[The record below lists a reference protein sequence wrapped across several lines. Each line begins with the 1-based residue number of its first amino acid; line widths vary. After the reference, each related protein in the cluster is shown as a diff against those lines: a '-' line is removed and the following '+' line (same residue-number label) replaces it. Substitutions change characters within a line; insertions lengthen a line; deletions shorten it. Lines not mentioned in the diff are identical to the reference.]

1 MKTIKLIFSR
11 ISFYFLSNKLIFIM
25 FLLGGIVCSTSFIYF
40 YGNQLSTKKSE
51 VSTDSSYYT
60 YTLKFDEPASY
71 YEIKNSS
78 LLNSEIIEDVMAVH
92 YLLLDDLPKEF
103 NKNNYIDYYLRVCT
117 QINNKHKLFSKM
129 GRSEFYDEE
138 IKNGKNVIILP
149 NCDDI
154 FSLAQGDTVTLSGRE
169 YEVIGVNTFIDNFYI
184 PSNTF
189 DKCGY
194 SIDEITIY
202 TTERMSRTENSQF
215 IANLHAEFPQ
225 SDLIESPSESYK
237 AADSYFIGDFFLI
250 RCEFIISALSFMFLI
265 KFLIDKSNLENL
277 IYLIVGATKR
287 KLFLILI
294 LENIIISGII
304 GIISIAIHLITY
316 NQFFVYFNVYEGLQ
330 YSIMDY
336 IIIFI
341 SIIILSC
348 ITAIPFIISCL
359 KNSIIINKNKYN

>member
-1 MKTIKLIFSR
+1 
-11 ISFYFLSNKLIFIM
+11 M

-250 RCEFIISALSFMFLI
+250 MCEFIISALSFMFLI
-265 KFLIDKSNLENL
+265 KFLIDKSNLENI

-294 LENIIISGII
+294 LHIYKEVSLFFFLFLDLSNIPCYYLKWLSI
-304 GIISIAIHLITY
+304 GYKSK
-316 NQFFVYFNVYEGLQ
+316 
-330 YSIMDY
+330 
-336 IIIFI
+336 
-341 SIIILSC
+341 
-348 ITAIPFIISCL
+348 
-359 KNSIIINKNKYN
+359 KNL